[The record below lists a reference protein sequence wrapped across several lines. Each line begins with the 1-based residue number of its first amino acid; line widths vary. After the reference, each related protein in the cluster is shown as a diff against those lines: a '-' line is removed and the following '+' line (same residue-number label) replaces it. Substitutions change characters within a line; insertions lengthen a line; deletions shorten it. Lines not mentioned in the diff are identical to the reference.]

1 MFFGESGIALSVAVT
16 RTHAKLWKENKNHL
30 TLGTVIQY
38 GATYHGSN
46 SKAGET
52 NSDHSV
58 QQTRIIKNKF
68 LSYFREN
75 WLQSLCKPILYGLE
89 SIDGWIKTNY
99 GFVWSD
105 KTISN
110 VDEHFH
116 YALTTTLGNHVNM
129 LYRMIG
135 PYQLHVN

>member
-1 MFFGESGIALSVAVT
+1 MG
-16 RTHAKLWKENKNHL
+16 
-30 TLGTVIQY
+30 TLIKY

-46 SKAGET
+46 SQAGET

-58 QQTRIIKNKF
+58 QQTRKIKTKF

-75 WLQSLCKPILYGLE
+75 WLQSLSKPILYGLE
-89 SIDGWIKTNY
+89 SICGWFKIKY
-99 GFVWSD
+99 GLMWRD
-105 KTISN
+105 KTTRN

-116 YALTTTLGNHVNM
+116 YALATTLGNHVNM

-135 PYQLHVN
+135 PYQLHVTCNRKVDRAFVSFL